1 MPKRLNIA
9 DHLSVEQ
16 LQQRER
22 ASSRVV
28 EHKQWQVIRL
38 LAQGVPSQQVA
49 CTVGYSLEWVR
60 VLARRYNRDG
70 PSALGDKR
78 TAHPGPA
85 RRLDAAGQAEL
96 RQALQAE
103 VPAALGGGLWNGAK
117 VAAWISTRLKDLKDL
132 EHPLSARS
140 GNRYLH
146 HLGYSCQQPRP
157 RHSQADPEEQQ
168 AFKKRSLKK

>member
-1 MPKRLNIA
+1 MPKRLSIA
-9 DHLSVEQ
+9 NHLSVEQ

-22 ASSRVV
+22 ASSCVV
-28 EHKQWQVIRL
+28 EHKQWQVIGL

-49 CTVGYSLEWVR
+49 CTLGYTLEWVR
-60 VLARRYNRDG
+60 VLARRYNQNG

-85 RRLDAAGQAEL
+85 RRLDEAGQAEL

-103 VPAALGGGLWNGAK
+103 VPAALGGGLWNGPK
-117 VAAWISTRLKDLKDL
+117 VAAWISTRLKDL

-157 RHSQADPEEQQ
+157 RHAQADPEAQQ
-168 AFKKRSLKK
+168 TFKKRSPKK

>member
-9 DHLSVEQ
+9 DHLSMEQ

-28 EHKQWQVIRL
+28 EHKQWQVIRR

-49 CTVGYSLEWVR
+49 STLGYSVEWER
-60 VLARRYNRDG
+60 VLARRYNRDNQDG
-70 PSALGDKR
+70 PRALGDKR
-78 TAHPGPA
+78 TAQPGPA

-96 RQALQAE
+96 CQALQGE
-103 VPAALGGGLWNGAK
+103 VPPALGGGLWNGPQ
-117 VAAWISTRLKDLKDL
+117 VAAWISTRLKDL

-146 HLGYSCQQPRP
+146 HLGYSCQPPRP
-157 RHSQADPEEQQ
+157 RPSQADPEEQQ
-168 AFKKRSLKK
+168 AFKKPSPKK